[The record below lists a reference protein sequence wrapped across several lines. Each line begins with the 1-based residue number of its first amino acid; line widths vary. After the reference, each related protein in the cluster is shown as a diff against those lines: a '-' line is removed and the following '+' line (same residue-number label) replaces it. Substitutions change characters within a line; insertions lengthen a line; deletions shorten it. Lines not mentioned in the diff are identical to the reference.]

1 MRERRK
7 KINENTE
14 ITVMNN
20 TNGSLVL
27 KQGSSAMPIQFTRP
41 GEIQYF
47 PYNEFRIIVNTN
59 SNLFQDLSLVIVD
72 IYHEEEDYTLNDILT
87 SLRMNGIYED
97 GIDWETIQDDLLT
110 MSSDEYDSFIA
121 SLSTP
126 ARKKVVQKT
135 IRIIRNKKRD
145 KSYYE
150 RGIEK
155 YYGDLALEGIEEF

>member
-7 KINENTE
+7 KIKENTE

-27 KQGSSAMPIQFTRP
+27 KQGSSTMPIQFNRP

-47 PYNEFRIIVNTN
+47 SYDEFRIIVNTN
-59 SNLFQDLSLVIVD
+59 PSLFQDLSLVIVD
-72 IYHEEEDYTLNDILT
+72 VYHEEEDYTLNDILS
-87 SLRMNGIYED
+87 SLRMDKIYED
-97 GIDWETIQDDLLT
+97 GIDWETVEDDLLI

-126 ARKKVVQKT
+126 ARKKIIQKT
-135 IRIIRNKKRD
+135 IRIIRNKQRD

-155 YYGDLALEGIEEF
+155 YYGDLALEGIEEY